1 MSRSQDPENT
11 AFAMSFEELELYR
24 RIQAFQI
31 DRINVSLPFSKRLA
45 RENQWSLNYT
55 HRVIEEYKK
64 FLFLTMVAD
73 HPVTPSNA
81 IDQTWHLHLTY
92 THSYW
97 DVLCAQVLQKSL
109 HHHPTQGGRQQRTH
123 FWDCYCKTLASYE
136 RFFGDR
142 APNDI
147 WASPTVRFRQAGQ
160 FKRVNDQEYWL
171 IPKRPFKRF
180 HQGVWQV
187 PQLFKQS
194 FILVA
199 LLALS
204 FALSWSPAIAY
215 LSSQA
220 QQPFL
225 SHLLLHTLPSFN
237 LKIIQTLTILYP
249 WSVLG
254 IVLSIASF
262 LIAIGGLFL
271 PAFVHPVGV
280 VENPAPDWIIEVAL
294 FISSIIASLTITL
307 HALHQSNPF
316 KDFSYGGWI
325 TLFYV
330 GIFYVWITIFGFIRY
345 AEYSFISSLTSATG
359 GRFLRPIHCKNCLRR
374 LNRLNSSNFL
384 SRKEKVAAEIG
395 SVDFEVW
402 HCRSCCSAVNR
413 ASILL
418 YRYVKPTTEFKQ
430 CRNCNEV
437 TMKSFSKTLKEPTTS
452 EEGRQLID
460 YRCQCC
466 TMEEQ
471 RVESIPKLSDDVGC
485 ACC

>member
-1 MSRSQDPENT
+1 MSYCPDSQSDGLLIS
-11 AFAMSFEELELYR
+11 AQQLELYYL
-24 RIQAFQI
+24 IQAFKLDQP
-31 DRINVSLPFSKRLA
+31 NVSLPFSKRLA
-45 RENQWSLNYT
+45 TENHWSSNYT
-55 HRVIEEYKK
+55 QRVIEEYKK
-64 FLFLTMVAD
+64 FLFLAMVAD

-136 RFFGDR
+136 RFFGTR

-187 PQLFKQS
+187 TQLFKQS

-225 SHLLLHTLPSFN
+225 SHLIFQALPSFN
-237 LKIIQTLTILYP
+237 LDIIQTLIVLYS
-249 WSVLG
+249 WSVLW
-254 IVLSIASF
+254 IFLSIASF
-262 LIAIGGLFL
+262 LIAIGRLFL
-271 PAFVHPVGV
+271 PAFVRPVGV
-280 VENPAPDWIIEVAL
+280 VENPDSDWIIEAAL
-294 FISSIIASLTITL
+294 LISSMSASLAITL
-307 HALHQSNPF
+307 QALHLLNLF
-316 KDFSYGGWI
+316 EKFFNNAWI
-325 TLFYV
+325 IFCFV
-330 GIFYVWITIFGFIRY
+330 GTMIFTVTWY
-345 AEYSFISSLTSATG
+345 AEYSFIVSLSSAKAR
-359 GRFLRPIHCKNCLRR
+359 GRFLRPMHCKNCRRR
-374 LNRLNSSNFL
+374 LDRLNSSNFL

-395 SVDFEVW
+395 SVDFEIW
-402 HCRSCCSAVNR
+402 HCRSCCSAVQR
-413 ASILL
+413 GSILL
-418 YRYVKPTTEFKQ
+418 YRYVKPTTAFKK

-452 EEGRQLID
+452 EEGRQSII

-466 TMEEQ
+466 TMEEDLVQ
-471 RVESIPKLSDDVGC
+471 SIPKLPDDDIGC